1 MGGGVGMARIRTI
14 KPEFFRHEG
23 LYELER
29 ECCLPIRV
37 AFAGL
42 WTAADREGRFR
53 WAPRTLKLDCLPFD
67 ECDFSR
73 VLDALATRG
82 FIVKYS
88 CDGVDYGFIPSWSKN
103 QVINNRESESDL
115 PDPKKCP
122 IESITSTREP
132 RVSNATATPLMHA
145 QVEGKGKEGEGKGKE
160 GEAPRKRSATPDI
173 AKPDDVAGQTWA
185 DWLALRKAKK
195 APVTETVLN
204 SARLESIKAAMPL
217 EAFLQVWCARGS
229 QGLQAD
235 WIRPDERSPVRAS
248 ETPYQRSMRERMQEA
263 APEFA
268 RKDPSRTSENV
279 VDFFAIEVPAKRL
292 EIGNEPSAALG

>member
-1 MGGGVGMARIRTI
+1 MARIRTI

-29 ECCLPIRV
+29 ECALPIRV

-88 CDGVDYGFIPSWSKN
+88 CDGVDYGFIPSWNKN

-115 PDPKKCP
+115 PDPQKCS
-122 IESITSTREP
+122 IESITSTREA
-132 RVSNATATPLMHA
+132 RVNNASPTPLVHA

-160 GEAPRKRSATPDI
+160 GEAPRKRSAPSVQKPMATVQQLEEAGIPAEVAAEFI
-173 AKPDDVAGQTWA
+173 AHKSGMKAPLTERAWHDH
-185 DWLALRKAKK
+185 LAEAKK
-195 APVTETVLN
+195 AGWSPLQAAEKVMAKSWRGFEARYVASEPAPGKQAFTSYAQQAADVARTTVPSRPDRDPVLVQIE
-204 SARLESIKAAMPL
+204 ADAAKAAP
-217 EAFLQVWCARGS
+217 
-229 QGLQAD
+229 
-235 WIRPDERSPVRAS
+235 IPDAVRALAN
-248 ETPYQRSMRERMQEA
+248 RL
-263 APEFA
+263 
-268 RKDPSRTSENV
+268 KV
-279 VDFFAIEVPAKRL
+279 VA
-292 EIGNEPSAALG
+292 